1 MISQA
6 QDRGTH
12 TIYHVVQIK
21 LVISTHRDAG
31 MLLADTNEDTDYTV
45 HKYEEAGA
53 ARVDISTTAP
63 SQAVNIVVC
72 CNVVKPLNQAP
83 PQ

>member
-6 QDRGTH
+6 QDQGTH
-12 TIYHVVQIK
+12 TIYHVIQIK

-45 HKYEEAGA
+45 YKYEEAGA
-53 ARVDISTTAP
+53 ARVGATCHTIY
-63 SQAVNIVVC
+63 
-72 CNVVKPLNQAP
+72 L
-83 PQ
+83 PQL

>member
-6 QDRGTH
+6 QDQGTH

-31 MLLADTNEDTDYTV
+31 MLLVETNGYTFY
-45 HKYEEAGA
+45 KYEEAGA
-53 ARVDISTTAP
+53 ARVGATRHTI
-63 SQAVNIVVC
+63 
-72 CNVVKPLNQAP
+72 
-83 PQ
+83 